1 MNRTAGKLDA
11 ADRDCKGLVDYYN
24 AHNVK
29 DPESLRWI
37 GLAAAQY
44 ARWNRL
50 SDQFSFLVHDL
61 YPDAVQ
67 WEPAYWPAHFEAGL
81 LFLEK
86 YNRAD
91 AAKEFKAALEI
102 NPNAAEV
109 HAAMARLAIEHRD
122 VEQAEA
128 SLRRAMEINP
138 NLLDAWLLK
147 ADLVWAN
154 FQPEEAQ
161 TLLEKNVLPLNPVSE
176 QTLGRLA
183 ACFAIRL
190 ERGPL
195 VRPGDGPGKP
205 SHGADG
211 KTRFDR
217 LVREATARNEHAGE
231 FFVALASWLED
242 RHRFEEAEKFYRE
255 AVRRMPKLIGPVT
268 QLGLI
273 AMQNGREAEAKKV
286 FGEAFKADPFNVR
299 VNNSLEVLELLK
311 RFETVE
317 NPQVVIKFDRQDR
330 KLAQCA
336 ARYIE
341 RTYPQLC
348 AQFGYRPP
356 QKPLVEIFNEADGA
370 SGHQWF
376 STRMTGLPY
385 LDTVAASTGHI
396 VAMASP
402 NDSHRGSRFNWA
414 RVLKHELVHVITLQQ
429 TDFNM
434 PHWYTE
440 GLAVWS
446 EDRPR
451 PQIWNELLVQRVPA
465 GKLFDL
471 GSLNLAFAR
480 PQSSEDWQMAY
491 CQAELYVEYM
501 LDGRTPEVLKRLTA
515 AYAEN
520 LPSARRSSRRLDC
533 RWENSSEVTSST
545 SKRWFRRSPGLSPT
559 VRRISPN

>member
-1 MNRTAGKLDA
+1 M
-11 ADRDCKGLVDYYN
+11 
-24 AHNVK
+24 
-29 DPESLRWI
+29 
-37 GLAAAQY
+37 
-44 ARWNRL
+44 
-50 SDQFSFLVHDL
+50 
-61 YPDAVQ
+61 
-67 WEPAYWPAHFEAGL
+67 
-81 LFLEK
+81 
-86 YNRAD
+86 
-91 AAKEFKAALEI
+91 
-102 NPNAAEV
+102 
-109 HAAMARLAIEHRD
+109 
-122 VEQAEA
+122 
-128 SLRRAMEINP
+128 
-138 NLLDAWLLK
+138 
-147 ADLVWAN
+147 
-154 FQPEEAQ
+154 
-161 TLLEKNVLPLNPVSE
+161 
-176 QTLGRLA
+176 
-183 ACFAIRL
+183 
-190 ERGPL
+190 
-195 VRPGDGPGKP
+195 
-205 SHGADG
+205 
-211 KTRFDR
+211 
-217 LVREATARNEHAGE
+217 REATARNEHAGE

-242 RHRFEEAEKFYRE
+242 RHRFDEAEIFYRE

-299 VNNSLEVLELLK
+299 VNNSLEVLELLE
-311 RFETVE
+311 RFETLE

-414 RVLKHELVHVITLQQ
+414 RVLKHKLVHVITLQQ

-471 GSLNLAFAR
+471 GSLNFAFAQAAVERGLADGLLPGGVVRGVHAQR
-480 PQSSEDWQMAY
+480 PRARGPQEA
-491 CQAELYVEYM
+491 
-501 LDGRTPEVLKRLTA
+501 DG
-515 AYAEN
+515 
-520 LPSARRSSRRLDC
+520 
-533 RWENSSEVTSST
+533 
-545 SKRWFRRSPGLSPT
+545 G
-559 VRRISPN
+559 VRREPAHAPGGRADVWSAVGGIRARLRPVPPKGGFAALRV